1 MKKSFVMTVLAIL
14 SELLLFLLKDTI
26 IINIGISMYRTVGY
40 AIHALFV
47 ILIVSA
53 IAFALRN
60 RKDAEIKASL
70 LAQQERDK
78 EAEKDK
84 ASYLSVKKELD
95 PAELQYLLNKR
106 NRPEEPPFVQ
116 RLYATSLHQMKLM
129 DSYQEKLNNLIVAN
143 GADGLADSKN
153 ILDQCEQYICRNVRK
168 IMNKAELSFSDTGM
182 DDPEY
187 EQILQANENVLDKV
201 NELMHSIVDFLNNQG
216 DSTNEITMLDMYK
229 STIQD
234 ILSEKR
240 R

>member
-14 SELLLFLLKDTI
+14 LELLLFLLKDTI

-95 PAELQYLLNKR
+95 SAELQYLLNKR

-153 ILDQCEQYICRNVRK
+153 ILDQCEQYICKNVRK

-187 EQILQANENVLDKV
+187 DQILEANEKILHKV
-201 NELMHSIVDFLNNQG
+201 DDLLHSIVDFLNSQG
-216 DSTNEITMLDMYK
+216 ESDNEIAMLDMYK
-229 STIQD
+229 NTIQD
-234 ILSEKR
+234 ILHEKR